1 MGLSGAGGAEP
12 IRSEPLL
19 PRKFKLK
26 ISLTDVQF
34 REIEGEQ
41 CSQRPLTRAGA
52 RGSKVKIAS
61 KQVDSR
67 IAGLE
72 LRSKPTGVRW
82 SMRSRLR
89 GRQKRYDL
97 GPAVAGDADLG
108 GVCLNGARAQAIRV
122 AKLTSDGQNPET
134 FLAALETQLR
144 VEAARPTL

>member
-1 MGLSGAGGAEP
+1 
-12 IRSEPLL
+12 
-19 PRKFKLK
+19 
-26 ISLTDVQF
+26 
-34 REIEGEQ
+34 
-41 CSQRPLTRAGA
+41 
-52 RGSKVKIAS
+52 
-61 KQVDSR
+61 VDSR

-108 GVCLNGARAQAIRV
+108 GVCLNGARAQAIRI

-144 VEAARPTL
+144 VEAARPTLLWNWETAKANFLADVERRRRALCGRRLVIRKPAQHGSP